1 MKTVSVETYD
11 SSIFQAVMTIVVK
24 NDNNLY
30 AVFLKDLCEKIQVD
44 IKHVNDFL
52 KYNYA
57 AMKADNVPH
66 LELPV
71 PDKKEEWHY
80 IQGGKKRD
88 FADEDVFFIPQN
100 MTAALPYALLDIM
113 RTNGI
118 NTAYDERFAVV
129 LSMALNDCLEYAP
142 KFEC

>member
-1 MKTVSVETYD
+1 MKTVNVVTYD
-11 SSIFQAVMTIVVK
+11 SRIFQSVMTIVVK
-24 NDNNLY
+24 NDNDLY
-30 AVFLKDLCEKIQVD
+30 AVFLKDLCEMIQVD
-44 IKHVNDFL
+44 IKPVNDFL
-52 KYNYA
+52 KCNYA

-66 LELPV
+66 LELQV

-88 FADEDVFFIPQN
+88 FTGEDVFFIPQN

-113 RTNGI
+113 RTKGV

-129 LSMALNDCLEYAP
+129 LSMTLNDCLDYAP
-142 KFEC
+142 KFEY